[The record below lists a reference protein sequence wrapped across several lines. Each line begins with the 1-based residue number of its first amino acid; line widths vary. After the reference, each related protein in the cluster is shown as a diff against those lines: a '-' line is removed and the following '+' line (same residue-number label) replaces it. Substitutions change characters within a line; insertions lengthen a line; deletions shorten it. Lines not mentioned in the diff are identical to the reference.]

1 VSALTLQVFDSVL
14 LVLELGDELWAPL
27 ESLED
32 VVVVVLELILAG
44 FECLDV
50 IEELDD
56 ASA

>member
-27 ESLED
+27 ESVED
-32 VVVVVLELILAG
+32 VVVVVLELVLAG